1 MQAGEA
7 RHIVADNVPL
17 FLSYC
22 VARSKVEELRM
33 MLDVDGDG
41 LITLQE
47 MLEAIKEAFAA
58 RKSFVRVASTH
69 LELTGLL
76 LQAWT

>member
-1 MQAGEA
+1 
-7 RHIVADNVPL
+7 
-17 FLSYC
+17 
-22 VARSKVEELRM
+22 M

-58 RKSFVRVASTH
+58 RKSLRPGCFRAHGHEQFLRNEMVFQYHVVNAQPSPGRGAS
-69 LELTGLL
+69 G
-76 LQAWT
+76 AS